1 MVEMDELEAPQEIQ
15 WCPGCGNFGILRAL
29 KKAIVEIGAPIH
41 DYFIVS
47 GIGQS
52 GKVPHFINLNG
63 FHTLHG
69 RPIPIATAAACAN
82 PDLKVIVH
90 AGDGDT
96 LGEGLGHMLHAARR
110 NANIACFIHNNGIYG
125 LTKGQY
131 SPTTPHGQI
140 TKTSPAPVG
149 VPMHAVNPIGA
160 ALIGGATFVARGS
173 SGDID
178 QLKEL
183 MIGAIKHEGF
193 AFVEILQ
200 PCVVF
205 NKVWTWE
212 FFNERTYSLENDD
225 YDPTDRIAAI
235 ERSYEWGEKIPTGL
249 FFKETKAT
257 LEHELYT
264 PEKSSLVKHET
275 DRGDLQQLIDELC
288 L

>member
-1 MVEMDELEAPQEIQ
+1 MVNRDDLEAPQEIQ

-29 KKAIVEIGAPIH
+29 KDTIMEIGEPRH
-41 DYFIVS
+41 NYFIVS

-69 RPIPIATAAACAN
+69 RPIPIATAAAVAN
-82 PDLKVIVH
+82 PGLKVIVH

-96 LGEGLGHMLHAARR
+96 FGEGLGHMLHGARR
-110 NANIACFIHNNGIYG
+110 NVNIACFIHNNGIYG

-140 TKTSPAPVG
+140 TKTSPKPVG
-149 VPMHAVNPIGA
+149 VPMQAVNPIGQA
-160 ALIGGATFVARGS
+160 IIGGATFVARGF
-173 SGDID
+173 SGDME
-178 QLKEL
+178 QLTGL
-183 MIGAIKHEGF
+183 MVKAIKHKGF
-193 AFVEILQ
+193 AFVEIMQ

-205 NKVWTWE
+205 NKVWTWD
-212 FFNERTYSLENDD
+212 FFKERTYSLDDENHDSSD
-225 YDPTDRIAAI
+225 KVAAL
-235 ERSYEWGEKIPTGL
+235 EKSFEWGEKIPTGL
-249 FFKETKAT
+249 FYKESRVT

-264 PEKSSLVKHET
+264 PREGSLVTHET
-275 DRGDLQQLIDELC
+275 DRSDLQQLIDELS